1 MSTRCVL
8 VAVTAVVLPGA
19 VLAGP
24 PADAIARVDKFFEKW
39 ETTESPGCA
48 VAVAEG
54 GKTVLARAYG
64 MSDLEQET
72 PNTVDTVFEAGSVSK
87 QFTAAAMMLLAR
99 DGKLSLDDPVR
110 RYIPELP
117 DYGRP
122 LTIRQ
127 MLTHTS
133 GLRDWGAVVAAAG
146 WPRGSRVHTQGRVL
160 EVLSRQKALNFPSGT
175 EFSYSNSGYNLAAIL
190 VSRVAGKPFAEFTR
204 ARIFVPLGMTRTEW
218 RDDYTRIVKGRATA
232 YSWTEAAWHGA
243 MPFENV
249 HGNGGLLTTVSDL
262 LRWNAALD
270 AGTLA
275 GPEFAAEEQKTGTL
289 ADGRPIR
296 YAMGL
301 YAETWKG
308 AREVSHGGATGG
320 YRSVLARYPDH
331 GLSVAVLCNA
341 DNANAG
347 ALGHQVA
354 DVFLEG
360 RLAAPPAVAP
370 ATVAAD
376 ALNARAG
383 VYRQPRTMDVVRIDV
398 LDGVL
403 KVNGRNALVPVDDR
417 HFLIEP
423 FPAIRVEFDV
433 DPVGRAT
440 AVSWVDAD
448 GADRYDRVQPAT
460 LTAERRGGYGGR
472 YVAPEADA
480 TVTIGGDGEAL
491 VASNGP
497 DFTGTLV
504 AVDADVFTL
513 AGAGTFVFDRGRDGK
528 VSGFRLFSGRLRG
541 LRFDRQAAPA
551 TARRG
556 H

>member
-1 MSTRCVL
+1 MIAALSFVI
-8 VAVTAVVLPGA
+8 A
-19 VLAGP
+19 LAAG
-24 PADAIARVDKFFEKW
+24 PADAAARVDKIFEKW

-48 VAVAEG
+48 VAVSDG
-54 GKTVLARAYG
+54 GKPVLARAYG
-64 MSDLEQET
+64 MSDLERET
-72 PNTVDTVFEAGSVSK
+72 ANTPETVFEAGSVSK
-87 QFTAAAMMLLAR
+87 QFTAAAVMLLAR

-110 RYIPELP
+110 KHIPELP
-117 DYGRP
+117 DYGAP

-146 WPRGSRVHTQGRVL
+146 WPRGSRVHTHGHVL
-160 EVLSRQKALNFPSGT
+160 EVLRRQKALNFPSGT

-204 ARIFVPLGMTRTEW
+204 ERIFLPLGMDRTEW

-232 YSWTEAAWHGA
+232 YSKAQTGWKTA

-275 GPEFAAEEQKTGTL
+275 GPEFAAQQQETGAL
-289 ADGRPIR
+289 SDGRPIR

-301 YAETWKG
+301 YAESWKG
-308 AREVSHGGATGG
+308 AREVSHGGVTGG
-320 YRSVLARYPDH
+320 YRAVLARYPDH

-360 RLAAPPAVAP
+360 KLAASPAPSPSP
-370 ATVAAD
+370 ATIATDV
-376 ALNARAG
+376 LGRRAG
-383 VYRQPRTMDVVRIDV
+383 LYRHPRTMDVLKLDV
-398 LDGVL
+398 VDGIL
-403 KVNGRNALVPVDDR
+403 KINGRNALVPVDDR
-417 HFLIEP
+417 RFLFEP
-423 FPAIRVEFDV
+423 FPSTRVEFEV
-433 DPVGRAT
+433 DAAGDAT
-440 AVSWVDAD
+440 TMTWTDAD
-448 GADRYDRVQPAT
+448 GPERFDRVRPAA
-460 LTAERRGGYGGR
+460 LTAEARRGYAGR

-480 TVTIGGDGEAL
+480 VVTITADGEAL
-491 VASNGP
+491 VATNGP
-497 DFTGTLV
+497 DFSGTL
-504 AVDADVFTL
+504 APADRDVFTIPSV
-513 AGAGTFVFDRGRDGK
+513 GTFVFDRGRGGR

-541 LRFDRQAAPA
+541 LRFEREEP
-551 TARRG
+551 RR
-556 H
+556 

>member
-1 MSTRCVL
+1 MIAEVSL
-8 VAVTAVVLPGA
+8 AVA
-19 VLAGP
+19 LAALS
-24 PADAIARVDKFFEKW
+24 ADPIARVDKVFEKY

-64 MSDLEQET
+64 MSDLEHET

-87 QFTAAAMMLLAR
+87 QFTAAAVMLLAR

-110 RYIPELP
+110 KHIPELP
-117 DYGRP
+117 DYGAP
-122 LTIRQ
+122 LTIRH

-146 WPRGSRVHTQGRVL
+146 WPRGSRVHTHGHVL

-204 ARIFVPLGMTRTEW
+204 ERIFVPLGMTRTEW

-232 YSWTEAAWHGA
+232 YSKGERAWSMA

-301 YAETWKG
+301 YAENWKG
-308 AREVSHGGATGG
+308 AREISHGGATGG
-320 YRSVLARYPDH
+320 YRAVLARYPDH

-360 RLAAPPAVAP
+360 RLAVASAP
-370 ATVAAD
+370 APVPVAAEV
-376 ALNARAG
+376 LKTRAG
-383 VYRQPRTMDVVRIDV
+383 IYRHPRTMEVLKIDVV
-398 LDGVL
+398 DGVL
-403 KVNGRNALVPVDDR
+403 KVNGRSALLPVDDR
-417 HFLIEP
+417 VFLYEP
-423 FPAIRVEFDV
+423 FPAIRIEFHV
-433 DPVGRAT
+433 DAGGQVTGM
-440 AVSWVDAD
+440 SWVDVD
-448 GADRYDRVQPAT
+448 GPERYDRVVPAQVI
-460 LTAERRGGYGGR
+460 AERRAGYAGR

-480 TVTIGGDGEAL
+480 TVTVTVGGDAL
-491 VASNGP
+491 LASNGP

-504 AVDADVFTL
+504 PVDADVFTM
-513 AGAGTFVFDRGRDGK
+513 AGAGTFVFERGRDGQ

-541 LRFDRQAAPA
+541 LRFDRQAVPA

-556 H
+556 R

>member
-1 MSTRCVL
+1 MSASWVVV
-8 VAVTAVVLPGA
+8 VATAVVLPA
-19 VLAGP
+19 SVRAAGP
-24 PADAIARVDKFFEKW
+24 PADAVARVDKVFEKY

-48 VAVAEG
+48 IAVAEG

-64 MSDLEQET
+64 MSDLERET

-87 QFTAAAMMLLAR
+87 QFTAAAVMLLAR

-110 RYIPELP
+110 KHIPELP
-117 DYGRP
+117 DYGAP
-122 LTIRQ
+122 LTVRH

-146 WPRGSRVHTQGRVL
+146 WPRGSRVHTHGHVL

-204 ARIFVPLGMTRTEW
+204 ERMFLPLGMTRTEW
-218 RDDYTRIVKGRATA
+218 RDDYARIVKGRATA
-232 YSWTEAAWHGA
+232 YSKGDTGWRQA

-275 GPEFAAEEQKTGTL
+275 GPEFTAEQQKTGTL

-301 YAETWKG
+301 YAENWKG
-308 AREVSHGGATGG
+308 AREGSHGGATGG
-320 YRSVLARYPDH
+320 YRAVLARYPDH

-360 RLAAPPAVAP
+360 KLAASPAPAP
-370 ATVAAD
+370 ATATIAAD
-376 ALNARAG
+376 VLGRRAG
-383 VYRQPRTMDVVRIDV
+383 LYRHPRTMDVVKIDV
-398 LDGVL
+398 VDGVL
-403 KVNGRNALVPVDDR
+403 KVNGRNALLPVDDR
-417 HFLIEP
+417 RFLFEP
-423 FPAIRVEFDV
+423 FPATRVEFEV
-433 DPVGRAT
+433 DAAGSAT
-440 AVSWVDAD
+440 ALAWIDAD
-448 GADRYDRVQPAT
+448 GPERHQRVQPAA
-460 LTAERRGGYGGR
+460 LTAERRGGYAGR

-480 TVTIGGDGEAL
+480 IVTIAVDGEDL
-491 VASNGP
+491 VARQGP
-497 DFTGTLV
+497 DWTGKMAPADADIFTIPGTGTF
-504 AVDADVFTL
+504 A
-513 AGAGTFVFDRGRDGK
+513 FDRGRDGN
-528 VSGFRLFSGRLRG
+528 VTGFRFFSGRLRG
-541 LRFDRQAAPA
+541 LRFDRE
-551 TARRG
+551 ARR
-556 H
+556 